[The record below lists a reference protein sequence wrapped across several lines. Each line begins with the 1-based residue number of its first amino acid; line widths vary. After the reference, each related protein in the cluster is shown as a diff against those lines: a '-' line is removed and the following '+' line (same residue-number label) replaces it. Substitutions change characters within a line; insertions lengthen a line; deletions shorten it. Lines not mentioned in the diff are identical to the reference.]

1 MEMEEITP
9 EMLREMAAKIERG
22 DDKVLDIERGD
33 IKAVAE
39 KPYIRHV
46 GIDGASVDIDMRRV
60 RDYRAMS
67 LIAKVEAGDSFA
79 AISLFEFLLGDQK
92 DSAIE
97 QLSDADGFCDA
108 ERFVQFCGKLLNEV
122 GAKN

>member
-1 MEMEEITP
+1 MGMDEITP
-9 EMLREMAAKIERG
+9 EMLREMAARIES
-22 DDKVLDIERGD
+22 DDNKVIDLEREAIAD
-33 IKAVAE
+33 T
-39 KPYIRHV
+39 KPYIRHAE
-46 GIDGASVDIDMRRV
+46 IDGVSLDVDMRRV

-67 LIAKVEAGDSFA
+67 LIAKVESGDSFA
-79 AISLFEFLLGDQK
+79 AITLFDFLLGDQRG
-92 DSAIE
+92 SAID